1 MKYFESRTASGNI
14 QINDSYKNLYL
25 SRKVPISPGR
35 GSGDL
40 QTEEFMVAM
49 GNGTNTISGCVIN
62 KPGGYEYYL
71 DKSASQAYLY
81 FFSNHPKIQ
90 GNCGLQIFNEKGE
103 IIFDSNAKQAIV
115 LACGG
120 EETSS
125 GSSNLAICCGGCTVQ
140 ADKTAGAGTEINQ
153 SGPYPR
159 TKTVSYNEWEEVPS
173 KQLQPVT
180 KTDPFTEKTTTTW
193 EWVTVY
199 NKQLVTKYKTVTEY
213 YCTYTET
220 VTRWWECIETLY
232 NLALENGIAKSFI
245 YKVIPTGDT
254 KSEVIGLGETT
265 AGATP
270 GEALNN
276 AWFDTLGLA
285 SNKKNRSARSIDAYS
300 CVILD
305 ASFL

>member
-25 SRKVPISPGR
+25 SRKVAISPGR

-40 QTEEFMVAM
+40 QANEFMVAM
-49 GNGTNTISGCVIN
+49 GNGTSTISGCVIN

-90 GNCGLQIFNEKGE
+90 GDCGLQIFNGKGE
-103 IIFDSNAKQAIV
+103 MIFDSNAKQAIV

-120 EETSS
+120 EGTSG
-125 GSSNLAICCGGCTVQ
+125 GSSNLAISCGGCTVQ
-140 ADKTAGAGTEINQ
+140 ADKTAGAGTEMQ
-153 SGPYPR
+153 QFGPYPR
-159 TKTVSYNEWEEVPS
+159 DKTVSYTEWEKVPS
-173 KQLQPVT
+173 KQLQSVT
-180 KTDPFTEKTTTTW
+180 KTDPFTGKTTTSW

-199 NKQLVTKYKTVTEY
+199 NNQLVTKYKTITEY
-213 YCTYTET
+213 YYTYTET
-220 VTRWWECIETLY
+220 QTEWWQCIETLY
-232 NLALENGIAKSFI
+232 NLALENGIAKNFT

-254 KSEVIGLGETT
+254 KSQVVELGETT
-265 AGATP
+265 AGAT
-270 GEALNN
+270 EADALNN
-276 AWFDTLGLA
+276 AWCRTLGLA
-285 SNKKNRSARSIDAYS
+285 PNKNNRSARSIDAYS

>member
-25 SRKVPISPGR
+25 SRKVAISPGR

-40 QTEEFMVAM
+40 QTDEFMVAL
-49 GNGTNTISGCVIN
+49 GNGTNTINGCVIN

-71 DKSASQAYLY
+71 DKSTSQAYLY

-90 GNCGLQIFNEKGE
+90 GNCGLQIFGEKGE

-120 EETSS
+120 EGTSN
-125 GSSNLAICCGGCTVQ
+125 GSSNIAICCGGCTVQ

-153 SGPYPR
+153 YGPWTR
-159 TKTVSYNEWEEVPS
+159 NKTVSYNEWEDVPS

-180 KTDPFTEKTTTTW
+180 KTDPFTGKTTTTW

-199 NKQLVTKYKTVTEY
+199 NKRLVTKYKTVTEY
-213 YCTYTET
+213 YYTYMET

-232 NLALENGIAKSFI
+232 NLALENGVAKSFI

-254 KSEVIGLGETT
+254 KSTVINLGETA
-265 AGATP
+265 AGATT
-270 GEALNN
+270 GEAENN
-276 AWFDTLGLA
+276 AWCDTLGLV
-285 SNKKNRSARSIDAYS
+285 SNKKNRSSRSIDAYS